1 MSGEAMLRR
10 LPILAGVVLAAIM
23 WPAAHAATAS
33 SRPSLPSREDMQRLP
48 INLEAASS
56 QFDGPANLLS
66 FQNVH
71 ITQGSLSVRAR
82 LGQVAKLDFEN
93 SRWRFEGDVVLDNAG
108 AHIECDS
115 AELLFQG
122 HALRTATFHGAPAR
136 FRQER
141 APSAPA
147 AGRAAVMEYD
157 VASSRIRLTGSAWVS
172 DGANEVSGERMAYD
186 LARRYVTAES
196 DGSGAVR
203 MKIKPPE
210 DTPGR
215 PSP

>member
-1 MSGEAMLRR
+1 MPRR
-10 LPILAGVVLAAIM
+10 LPILAAVLLAATL
-23 WPAAHAATAS
+23 WPVARAETAPARS
-33 SRPSLPSREDMQRLP
+33 LPSLPSREDMQRLP
-48 INLEAASS
+48 IDLEASSS

-71 ITQGSLSVRAR
+71 ITQGPLSVRAK

-93 SRWRFEGDVVLDNAG
+93 SRWRFEGEVVLDNAG
-108 AHIECDS
+108 ARIECDN
-115 AELLFQG
+115 AELMFQG
-122 HALRTATFHGAPAR
+122 HALRSATFHGTPAR

-141 APSAPA
+141 PPSAPA
-147 AGRAAVMEYD
+147 EGSAAVIEYD
-157 VASSRIRLTGSAWVS
+157 VASSRIRLAGSAWVS

-203 MKIKPPE
+203 MKINPPE
-210 DTPGR
+210 DTTSR